1 MRKEEHQKHERR
13 TIRDEVRTSAS
24 PQHAWEAWADPAKIS
39 QWFVDRAEGKPE
51 AGADLTWF
59 FDKFNMEL
67 HYKVLEAVPGKRFA
81 ILWPGPTPASGILEV
96 IIEREGGETLIRLVN
111 SGFREDAQLNEEYE
125 GVVSGW
131 RTSLGLLREYLENYF
146 GEPRTSILVMQPA
159 QFEYAQVA
167 RYFREPGLLAKW
179 LTKAGS
185 IGDDGEA
192 CKLVLQSGESV
203 TGRVL
208 ARTHHEVTLSWPET
222 RAVLEMKSFS
232 MGPQRVL
239 GIRVSG
245 WKMDR
250 DRAQEIEKQMT
261 EAVAR
266 LAAALKSES
275 AQTAGG
281 KPADAPAPF
290 WNTTTRDEKI

>member
-1 MRKEEHQKHERR
+1 MRKDEHQKHERR
-13 TIRDEVRTSAS
+13 TIRDEVKTSAS

-39 QWFVDRAEGKPE
+39 QWFVDRADGKAEP
-51 AGADLTWF
+51 GADLTWF

-67 HYKVLEAVPGKRFA
+67 HYKVLEAVPGERFA
-81 ILWPGPTPASGILEV
+81 ILWPGPIPASGILEV

-167 RYFREPGLLAKW
+167 RYFREPELLAKW
-179 LTKAGS
+179 LTKSGS
-185 IGDDGEA
+185 IGDDGET
-192 CKLVLQSGESV
+192 CKLVLQNGESV

-208 ARTHHEVTLSWPET
+208 ARMHHEVTLSWPEA
-222 RAVLEMKSFS
+222 RAALELKSFS

-239 GIRVSG
+239 GVRVSG
-245 WKMDR
+245 WKMDPDGAR
-250 DRAQEIEKQMT
+250 EIEKQMT
-261 EAVAR
+261 GAVAR
-266 LAAALKSES
+266 LAAALQNGS
-275 AQTAGG
+275 AQPAGAGG
-281 KPADAPAPF
+281 ADVPVPF
-290 WNTTTRDEKI
+290 WSATKEDKS